1 MKPFYLTLTLALAL
15 LLSACGLLPQSTVQ
29 TTPTVEEGQS
39 PAQTAPAPEAT
50 EIVLTPIGKPK
61 PPEGIPVGAV
71 IIYRRSGGIAGLDE
85 QWEIFDDGR
94 IVAKSGEIAQTTPEE
109 ISGLLTELAR
119 LGFFDLQPQP
129 LPLDLCC
136 DRFTYELTAVS
147 GQRAQSY
154 TAVDGQEGV
163 PPAFWQ
169 ALELVQA
176 FLQAHSQ

>member
-1 MKPFYLTLTLALAL
+1 MKPFYLTAALTV
-15 LLSACGLLPQSTVQ
+15 LLSACALLPQSAAQ
-29 TTPTVEEGQS
+29 TTLTADEGQS
-39 PAQTAPAPEAT
+39 PTQTAPAPKVT
-50 EIVLTPIGKPK
+50 EIALTPIGKPK

-94 IVAKSGEIAQTTPEE
+94 MVAKNGAVAQAAPAEV
-109 ISGLLTELAR
+109 SALLAELAR
-119 LGFFDLQPQP
+119 IGFFDLQPQP

-147 GQRAQSY
+147 GQRAQTY
-154 TAVDGQEGV
+154 TAVDAQEGV
-163 PPAFWQ
+163 PSAFWQ